1 MFDKRQSLLFLRI
14 FLPLGAL
21 LLIALALYGQSE
33 ISHERNRLLSQ
44 ETLNLSLGSGAIS
57 GKVDDLGRD
66 LRFLAS
72 QSSLQ
77 EAVEQPNTENLAR
90 LAQDWRDFS
99 ATQSVYDKLRWLDEN
114 GKEVV
119 RVDYADGQGHV
130 VPADQLQS
138 KTQRY
143 FFADTM
149 RLEAS
154 QIYVSPLDLNV
165 ERDQLE
171 KPYKPTLRVATPI
184 LNAAGKKRGI
194 VVLNHNATVLLQA
207 FANATK
213 SMASRATLL
222 NSDGYWLKAQ
232 TPADEWGFMLKR
244 PELSLAARAPEAWRL
259 IRDQDQGQVTLAD
272 GLWTWQTLYP
282 LAAGHSSSTGATGLM
297 AASEGRVDASLYAWK
312 SVAHMP
318 SATLSGVLLPVRLK
332 LMAAALALLGLLG
345 FGSWKLTQAR
355 LREAQ
360 AEDKLRS
367 VNTQLEQ
374 LVLERTRALESA
386 NQQLRLSE
394 ENLAIT
400 LHSIGDAVI
409 ATDAAG
415 RVNRM
420 NAAAEQLSGW
430 TLAEAGGRALA
441 EVFRIVHTETRQPM
455 ADPVQ
460 LVMEKGQ
467 TVELAQPT
475 LLLARDGCEYHVAD
489 SAAPIRNNAGAIVGV
504 VLVFSNISEKQ
515 QTQAALRESE
525 ERYRTAFV
533 TSPDAVNINRLSDG
547 LYIDVND
554 SFLRLTGWRREQV
567 IDKTSKEIQIWQ
579 DPLDRELLVQ
589 TLMRDGYCSNLEAN
603 FRRHD
608 GRTVVGLMS
617 AHLITVK
624 GEQCILSMT
633 RNITE
638 RRLYEENLQLAA
650 SVFTHAREGIMIT
663 HADGTILNIN
673 ESFCRITGY
682 SRDEVLGQNPRL
694 FRSQRHDKEFYRKL
708 WQDLNELGQWSG
720 EIWNQRKTGEIYP
733 LSQTISSVRNP
744 EGKTHA
750 YVALFSDISAQKAQQ
765 GELERLAHFDALTGL
780 PNRVLLADRLHQA
793 MVQAQRRSQTL
804 AVAYID
810 LDGFKAVNDQQ
821 GHQAGDQLLTIV
833 ASRMKQALREGDTL
847 ARLGGDEFAAVLI
860 DLTDVASCMPLL
872 HRLLAASAQVVQ
884 VNNCALQVSASIGVT
899 FYPQM
904 QDIDADQ
911 LLRQSDQAMYQAKL
925 AGKNRFHFFD
935 TEKDISIRDQ
945 HESLEQIRLALANRE
960 FVLHYQPKV
969 NLRTGAVIGVEALI
983 RWQHPELGLLPPT
996 RFLPMIEDHPLSID
1010 VGEWVID
1017 AALAQLEA
1025 WQTVGLNMPISV
1037 NVAAHQLQHTGFVV
1051 RLNQLLERHPQVP
1064 VHLLELEILETSALD
1079 DLKHVSR
1086 VIETCRNLG
1095 VNFSLDDFGTG
1106 YSSLTYLKH
1115 LGVALL
1121 KIDRSF
1127 VRDMLDDR
1135 EDLAILEGVIGLANA
1150 FHCKVLAEGVET
1162 VAHGTLLLQLGC
1174 DLAQGFCI
1182 AKPMPASALPDWLAD
1197 WKPDPAWANVPRVS
1211 RDNLPL
1217 LRAAVEYRSWIAGVE
1232 AYLSGEREAPPP
1244 MDPQRFRFGHWL
1256 DGEGMQRHGTQPGW
1270 EAIEAMHRRAQA
1282 LAEELVALQTRGRK
1296 PEAMAQMEEL
1306 QVLRDGMLGKLNA
1319 LGLDS
1324 RPGDLLI

>member
-1 MFDKRQSLLFLRI
+1 VFDKRQSLLFLRI
-14 FLPLGAL
+14 FLPLGTL

-33 ISHERNRLLSQ
+33 LSHERSRLQSQ
-44 ETLNLSLGSGAIS
+44 ETLNLSLGSSAIT
-57 GKVDDLGRD
+57 GKVEDLSRD
-66 LRFLAS
+66 LQFLSS

-77 EAVEQPNTENLAR
+77 AAVEQPSAENLAR
-90 LAQDWRDFS
+90 LAQDWKDFS
-99 ATQSVYDKLRWLDEN
+99 RTQSVYDKLRWLDEN

-119 RVDYADGQGHV
+119 RVDYAEGQARV
-130 VPADQLQS
+130 IPADQLQNKS
-138 KTQRY
+138 QRY
-143 FFADTM
+143 FFADAM
-149 RLEAS
+149 RLQAG
-154 QIYVSPLDLNV
+154 QVYVSPLDLNV
-165 ERDQLE
+165 ELDQLDV
-171 KPYKPTLRVATPI
+171 PYRPTLRVAMPI
-184 LNAAGKKRGI
+184 SNTAARKRGI
-194 VVLNHNATVLLQA
+194 VILNYHAQTMLQA
-207 FANATK
+207 FVKGTN
-213 SMASRATLL
+213 SMANRAMLL
-222 NSDGYWLKAQ
+222 NSDGYWLKGQA
-232 TPADEWGFMLKR
+232 PADEWGFMLQH
-244 PELSLAARAPEAWRL
+244 PELSLAARAPDTWRL
-259 IRDQDQGQVTLAD
+259 IRDQDHGQVTQAD

-282 LAAGHSSSTGATGLM
+282 LAQGQSSSTGATDIL

-318 SATLSGVLLPVRLK
+318 SAMLSGVLLAVWLK
-332 LMAAALALLGLLG
+332 LVAVALALAGLLG
-345 FGSWKLTQAR
+345 FGSWKLTLAR
-355 LREAQ
+355 FRQAQ
-360 AEDKLRS
+360 AEDKLRG
-367 VNTQLEQ
+367 VNAHLEQ
-374 LVLERTRALESA
+374 LVTERTRALENA
-386 NQQLRLSE
+386 NQELRLSE

-415 RVNRM
+415 RVKRM

-430 TLAEAGGRALA
+430 TLVEADGRALT
-441 EVFRIVHTETRQPM
+441 EVFRIVDARTRQPM

-460 LVMEKGQ
+460 LVMKKGQ
-467 TVELAQPT
+467 TVELAQHT
-475 LLLARDGCEYHVAD
+475 LLLARDGSEYHVAD
-489 SAAPIRNNAGAIVGV
+489 SAAPIRNNAGTIVGV
-504 VLVFSNISEKQ
+504 VLVFSDISEKH

-533 TSPDAVNINRLSDG
+533 TSPDAININRLSDG

-554 SFLRLTGWRREQV
+554 GFMRLTGWKREQV
-567 IDKTSKEIQIWQ
+567 IGKTSKEIQIWQ

-589 TLMRDGYCSNLEAN
+589 TLSRDGYCSNLEAN
-603 FRRHD
+603 FRRQD

-617 AHLITVK
+617 AHTITVK
-624 GEQCILSMT
+624 GDPCIMSVT
-633 RNITE
+633 RDITE
-638 RRLYEENLQLAA
+638 RRSYEENLQLAA

-663 HADGTILNIN
+663 RADGTILDIN

-682 SRDEVLGQNPRL
+682 GRDEVLGQNPRL
-694 FRSQRHDKEFYRKL
+694 FKSKRHNHEFYRKL
-708 WQDLNELGQWSG
+708 WQDLNELGQWNG
-720 EIWNQRKTGEIYP
+720 EIWNKRKTGEIYP

-750 YVALFSDISAQKAQQ
+750 YVSLFSDISAQKAQQ

-833 ASRMKQALREGDTL
+833 ASRMKQAMREGDTL

-860 DLTDVASCMPLL
+860 DLTEVASCIPLL
-872 HRLLAASAQVVQ
+872 NRLLAASAQAVQ
-884 VNNCALQVSASIGVT
+884 VNNCTLQVSASIGVT

-904 QDIDADQ
+904 QNIDADQ
-911 LLRQSDQAMYQAKL
+911 LLRQADQAMYQAKL

-945 HESLEQIRLALANRE
+945 HESLERIRLALSQSE

-983 RWQHPELGLLPPT
+983 RWQHPELGLLPPA
-996 RFLPMIEDHPLSID
+996 RFLPMIEDHPLSIE

-1017 AALAQLEA
+1017 QALFQLEA
-1025 WQTVGLNMPISV
+1025 WQTAGLTMPISV
-1037 NVAAHQLQHTGFVV
+1037 NVAAHQLQHTSFVV

-1064 VHLLELEILETSALD
+1064 AHLLELEILETSALD

-1086 VIETCRNLG
+1086 VIETCRSLG
-1095 VNFSLDDFGTG
+1095 VSFSLDDFGTG

-1135 EDLAILEGVIGLANA
+1135 EDLAILEGVVGLANA

-1162 VAHGTLLLQLGC
+1162 ILHGTLLLQLGC

-1182 AKPMPASALPDWLAD
+1182 AKPMPAAALPDWLAH
-1197 WKPDPAWANVPRVS
+1197 WKPDPAWSNVPRIS
-1211 RDNLPL
+1211 HDNLPL
-1217 LRAAVEYRSWIAGVE
+1217 LRATVEYRSWISGVE

-1244 MDPQRFRFGHWL
+1244 MDPQRFRFGQWL
-1256 DGEGMQRHGTQPGW
+1256 DSEGIQHHGTQPGW
-1270 EAIEAMHRRAQA
+1270 ETIQTMHRRAQA
-1282 LAEELVALQTRGRK
+1282 LAQELIALQTQGRG
-1296 PEAMAQMEEL
+1296 PEAAAQMEEL
-1306 QVLRDGMLGKLNA
+1306 QELRDGMLGQLNA
-1319 LGLDS
+1319 IGLDS

>member
-1 MFDKRQSLLFLRI
+1 MFDRRQSLLFLRI
-14 FLPLGAL
+14 FLPLGTL
-21 LLIALALYGQSE
+21 LLLALALYGQSE
-33 ISHERNRLLSQ
+33 LSHERGRLQSQ
-44 ETLNLSLGSGAIS
+44 ETLNLSLGSSAIA
-57 GKVDDLGRD
+57 GKIEDLSRD
-66 LRFLAS
+66 LRFLTY
-72 QSSLQ
+72 QSSLRA
-77 EAVEQPNTENLAR
+77 AVEQPSAENLAH
-90 LAQDWRDFS
+90 LAQDWNDFS
-99 ATQSVYDKLRWLDEN
+99 RTQLVYDKLRWLDEN

-119 RVDYADGQGHV
+119 RVDYAPGQARV
-130 VPADQLQS
+130 IPPDQLQD
-138 KTQRY
+138 KGQRY
-143 FFADTM
+143 FFADAM
-149 RLEAS
+149 RLEVG
-154 QIYVSPLDLNV
+154 QVYVSPLDLNV
-165 ERDQLE
+165 EHDQIE
-171 KPYKPTLRVATPI
+171 KPYRPALRVATPI
-184 LNAAGKKRGI
+184 LNVAGKKRGI
-194 VVLNHNATVLLQA
+194 VIINYNAQTMLQA
-207 FANATK
+207 FVKGTN
-213 SMASRATLL
+213 SMASRATLI
-222 NSDGYWLKAQ
+222 NSEGYWLKGQ
-232 TPADEWGFMLKR
+232 SPADEWGFMLKR
-244 PELSLAARAPEAWRL
+244 PDLSLAARAPEAWRL
-259 IRDQDQGQVTLAD
+259 IREQDSGQVPQAD

-282 LAAGHSSSTGATGLM
+282 LGAGLSSSTGAADSQ
-297 AASEGRVDASLYAWK
+297 AASEGKVDASLYAWK

-318 SATLSGVLLPVRLK
+318 SAMLSGVLLPVWLK
-332 LMAAALALLGLLG
+332 LVAISLALLGLLG
-345 FGSWKLTQAR
+345 FGSWKLALAR
-355 LREAQ
+355 FREAQ

-367 VNTQLEQ
+367 VNTHLEQ
-374 LVLERTRALESA
+374 LVVERTRALESA
-386 NQQLRLSE
+386 NQELRLSE

-420 NAAAEQLSGW
+420 NAVAEQLTGW
-430 TLAEAGGRALA
+430 TLAEAAGCALT
-441 EVFRIVHTETRQPM
+441 EVFRIVDAATRQPM

-460 LVMEKGQ
+460 LVMQKGQ
-467 TVELAQPT
+467 TVELAHHT
-475 LLLARDGCEYHVAD
+475 LLLAHDGREYHVAD
-489 SAAPIRNNAGAIVGV
+489 SAAPIRNNSGAIVGV
-504 VLVFSNISEKQ
+504 VLVFSDVSEKH

-547 LYIDVND
+547 LYVDVND
-554 SFLRLTGWRREQV
+554 GFVRLTGWKREQV
-567 IDKTSKEIQIWQ
+567 IGKTSKQIQIWQ
-579 DPLDRELLVQ
+579 DPLDRELLIQ
-589 TLMRDGYCSNLEAN
+589 TLSRDGFCSNLEAN
-603 FRRHD
+603 FRRSD

-617 AHLITVK
+617 AHMITVK
-624 GEQCILSMT
+624 GEQCVLSVT
-633 RNITE
+633 RDITE
-638 RRLYEENLQLAA
+638 RRSYEENLQLAA

-673 ESFCRITGY
+673 ESFIRITGY
-682 SRDEVLGQNPRL
+682 SRDEVLGQNPRM
-694 FRSQRHDKEFYRKL
+694 FKSMRHGAEFYRKL
-708 WQDLNELGQWSG
+708 WQDLHELGQWSG
-720 EIWNQRKTGEIYP
+720 EIWNRRKTGEIFP
-733 LSQTISSVRNP
+733 LSQTISSVRSP
-744 EGKTHA
+744 SGQTHA
-750 YVALFSDISAQKAQQ
+750 YVSLFSDISAQKAQQ
-765 GELERLAHFDALTGL
+765 SELERLAHFDALTGL

-804 AVAYID
+804 AVVYID

-833 ASRMKQALREGDTL
+833 ASHMKQALREGDTL

-860 DLTDVASCMPLL
+860 DLPDVASCMPLL

-911 LLRQSDQAMYQAKL
+911 LLRQADHAMYQAKL
-925 AGKNRFHFFD
+925 AGKNRFQFFD

-945 HESLEQIRLALANRE
+945 HESLGRIRLALANRE

-983 RWQHPELGLLPPT
+983 RWQHPELGLLPPAH
-996 RFLPMIEDHPLSID
+996 FLPMIEDNPLSIE

-1017 AALAQLEA
+1017 EALFQLEA

-1037 NVAAHQLQHTGFVV
+1037 NVAAHQLQHTSFVV

-1064 VHLLELEILETSALD
+1064 THLLELEILETSAVD

-1095 VNFSLDDFGTG
+1095 VSFSLDDFGTG

-1127 VRDMLDDR
+1127 VRNMLNDR
-1135 EDLAILEGVIGLANA
+1135 EDLAILEGVVGLANA

-1162 VAHGTLLLQLGC
+1162 IAHGTLLLQLGC

-1182 AKPMPASALPDWLAD
+1182 AKPMPASALPDWLAR
-1197 WKPDPAWANVPRVS
+1197 WKPDSAWANVARVS

-1217 LRAAVEYRSWIAGVE
+1217 LRAAVEYRSWISGVE
-1232 AYLSGEREAPPP
+1232 AYLSGEREAPPS
-1244 MDPQRFRFGHWL
+1244 MDPQHLRFGQWL
-1256 DGEGMQRHGTQPGW
+1256 DNEGIERHGSQPGW
-1270 EAIEAMHRRAQA
+1270 ETIQAMHRRAEA
-1282 LAEELVALQTRGRK
+1282 LAEELIALQTQGRR
-1296 PEAMAQMEEL
+1296 PEAVAQMAEL
-1306 QVLRDGMLGKLNA
+1306 QGLRDDMLGQLSA